1 MTGVENCVGVTVGG
15 NHTVVGVLVKVGEGV
30 SVKGRTVGV
39 IAGVIEQL
47 DNKPLIKRTSHIFF
61 IPPSFS
67 AI

>member
-39 IAGVIEQL
+39 NAGDKEQL
-47 DNKPLIKRTSHIFF
+47 DNKPLIKKTIHIIF
-61 IPPSFS
+61 IQSSFS